1 MTHKMMTWSTLKT
14 RVDISDNKS
23 GPGHKLLDKHLHTA
37 IPNSTR
43 EDYQKLQEQ
52 SMSAII
58 QDKRTQVPCQGL
70 GFRV

>member
-1 MTHKMMTWSTLKT
+1 MMTWSTLEA
-14 RVDISDNKS
+14 RVGILGNKS

-37 IPNSTR
+37 IPNSTG
-43 EDYQKLQEQ
+43 EDQQKLQEQ

-58 QDKRTQVPCQGL
+58 QDKRTQVPLQGL